1 MGDFG
6 GALLDEAKKYPQVFK
21 EAGVPAMIAGAL
33 VGGLTPGA
41 GRAQEQVQKQVQPSR
56 VAGAAPEGLREFLVS
71 DSDSHSPEQ
80 LRVME
85 EYRNAVDPGLVK
97 YVEDVKTVVFS
108 GESRTIS
115 IPHLQAHLKSSA

>member
-1 MGDFG
+1 M
-6 GALLDEAKKYPQVFK
+6 LDEVKRYPEYFK
-21 EAGVPAMIAGAL
+21 DVGFPAMIAGGL
-33 VGGLTPGA
+33 VGGLTPGV
-41 GRAQEQVQKQVQPSR
+41 GRVQEKSQEQVQPPR
-56 VAGAAPEGLREFLVS
+56 VAGAVSEGLREFLV
-71 DSDSHSPEQ
+71 SDSHSPEQ

-108 GESRTIS
+108 GERRTIS

>member
-21 EAGVPAMIAGAL
+21 EAGVPAMIVGAL

-41 GRAQEQVQKQVQPSR
+41 GRAQEQVQRSR

-80 LRVME
+80 IRVME

>member
-21 EAGVPAMIAGAL
+21 EAGVPAMIAGGL
-33 VGGLTPGA
+33 VGGLTPGV
-41 GRAQEQVQKQVQPSR
+41 GRVQEKSQEQVQPSR

-80 LRVME
+80 IRVME

-108 GESRTIS
+108 GESRTMS